1 MQQERSPRR
10 RATDP
15 AIARRKL
22 ARVALR
28 IESEMARQAFLLE
41 TDGVRDMPAVVDDGG
56 HATICFGLPADA
68 GGSLPAKLLT
78 QRVSVL

>member
-1 MQQERSPRR
+1 
-10 RATDP
+10 
-15 AIARRKL
+15 
-22 ARVALR
+22 
-28 IESEMARQAFLLE
+28 MARQAFLLE